1 MRTLFYLIFFVLSFQ
16 LMAEDITIIELH
28 ENDNIDQG
36 LIEAAQENNNE
47 DGTIEEDK
55 SFSNEEIQIEGSLL
69 NDEESVPEDI
79 NIEEISIKK
88 K

>member
-1 MRTLFYLIFFVLSFQ
+1 
-16 LMAEDITIIELH
+16 MAEDITIIELH

-55 SFSNEEIQIEGSLL
+55 SFSNEQAY
-69 NDEESVPEDI
+69 DRHHRM
-79 NIEEISIKK
+79 
-88 K
+88 